1 MGHSYGGKLRPREL
15 WRIAT
20 AAAHPVTVTGSTA
33 PWWLLVVHS
42 LGWTSLSPG
51 ELLKIREAWGEDPR
65 AVESGFWGWRGPT
78 ISTLIAPRKDAGVT
92 VTDRGSLQSLVV
104 GWWLGGFT
112 VHGVAR
118 VGHN

>member
-1 MGHSYGGKLRPREL
+1 MGHSYDRKLWPREL

-20 AAAHPVTVTGSTA
+20 AAAHPITVIGSTA
-33 PWWLLVVHS
+33 PWWLLVVLVVVLAQWSTALAGHHCH
-42 LGWTSLSPG
+42 LGGWTSLSPG

-92 VTDRGSLQSLVV
+92 VAD
-104 GWWLGGFT
+104 
-112 VHGVAR
+112 
-118 VGHN
+118 